1 MQPVLSSV
9 LLRGLGALAGDPE
22 IASVVTDS
30 REAGP
35 GSLFVCIRGERVD
48 GHDYALRALEAGAAG
63 VVVQRP
69 VPGVPPEKCVQAPDA
84 LDAMIRLGA
93 NYRALYSP
101 LLAGVTGSVGKTTT
115 KEFCYAVFSA
125 FGKTLRTEGN
135 QNNEIGMPNTL
146 FRLDKSVEY
155 AVVEMGM
162 QGLGEIRKLTLAAKP
177 AGAVIT
183 CIGRSHLEQLGTR
196 ENILRAK
203 LEICEGLP
211 QGAPLVVNGDDDYL
225 PGAAVRPDLEKV
237 LFAVENPDADVRAL
251 DIVSGAE
258 GTRFTIADKAHG
270 SLPAYIPAM
279 GLHNVRNALSAYAL
293 ATRLGLAPAA
303 AAAALANYQTTGHRQ
318 HVVEYGGV
326 TVIDDC
332 YNANPDSMRAALL
345 TAQKMADSMVAE
357 AEEKKKSLLENA
369 ESEANRKIGALR
381 DEVAQE
387 ERRLTAAKAETADF
401 LARVRE
407 LYEREMKLLEELP
420 EADLAPA
427 APLELAKPAADV
439 SEIEKSIMD
448 SFKLPDL
455 TKAAEGEPEAE
466 EAPEEPEE
474 SPEEGNPFLD
484 SATRAIKLSDLKFG
498 RNYHGE
504 E

>member
-69 VPGVPPEKCVQAPDA
+69 VPGVPPEKCVQVPDA

-125 FGKTLRTEGN
+125 FGKTLRTQGN

-225 PGAAVRPDLEKV
+225 PGAGRP
-237 LFAVENPDADVRAL
+237 AGP
-251 DIVSGAE
+251 
-258 GTRFTIADKAHG
+258 
-270 SLPAYIPAM
+270 
-279 GLHNVRNALSAYAL
+279 
-293 ATRLGLAPAA
+293 
-303 AAAALANYQTTGHRQ
+303 
-318 HVVEYGGV
+318 
-326 TVIDDC
+326 
-332 YNANPDSMRAALL
+332 
-345 TAQKMADSMVAE
+345 
-357 AEEKKKSLLENA
+357 
-369 ESEANRKIGALR
+369 
-381 DEVAQE
+381 
-387 ERRLTAAKAETADF
+387 
-401 LARVRE
+401 
-407 LYEREMKLLEELP
+407 
-420 EADLAPA
+420 
-427 APLELAKPAADV
+427 
-439 SEIEKSIMD
+439 
-448 SFKLPDL
+448 
-455 TKAAEGEPEAE
+455 
-466 EAPEEPEE
+466 
-474 SPEEGNPFLD
+474 
-484 SATRAIKLSDLKFG
+484 
-498 RNYHGE
+498 
-504 E
+504 

>member
-69 VPGVPPEKCVQAPDA
+69 VPGVPPEKCVQVPDA

-318 HVVEYGGV
+318 HVVEHGGV
-326 TVIDDC
+326 TVIEDC

-345 TAQKMADSMVAE
+345 TLKEYPVRGRRVAVLGDMFE
-357 AEEKKKSLLENA
+357 LGTITRQAHAEV
-369 ESEANRKIGALR
+369 GALAARCGVDLLLTVGGAMRAGR
-381 DEVAQE
+381 DSAAALGVNAVHCGDKDEALA
-387 ERRLTAAKAETADF
+387 RLTAYCRPGDAVLVKASHGMAFETILDGF
-401 LARVRE
+401 
-407 LYEREMKLLEELP
+407 Y
-420 EADLAPA
+420 
-427 APLELAKPAADV
+427 
-439 SEIEKSIMD
+439 
-448 SFKLPDL
+448 
-455 TKAAEGEPEAE
+455 KAVPR
-466 EAPEEPEE
+466 
-474 SPEEGNPFLD
+474 D
-484 SATRAIKLSDLKFG
+484 
-498 RNYHGE
+498 
-504 E
+504 